1 MTRKIKDMRNL
12 GPATARWLAE
22 VDIENEDE
30 LREVGA
36 IGAFHRLKFSF
47 GDNVSLLALYAMEAA
62 LQDCDW
68 RSLSLE
74 TRANLKAKVQI
85 Q

>member
-1 MTRKIKDMRNL
+1 MPRKIKDMRNL
-12 GPATARWLAE
+12 GPATASWLAE

-36 IGAFHRLKFSF
+36 IDAYHRMKFRF
-47 GDNVSLLALYAMEAA
+47 GGNVSLLALYAMEAA

-68 RSLSLE
+68 RTLSVE
-74 TRANLKAKVQI
+74 TRAMLKAKVQNP
-85 Q
+85 